1 MQWEVET
8 VSMLNQS
15 VVTNL
20 TGEVEGW
27 ESASVAD
34 SVRSLLAYEEDMNE
48 RKKASRPPKKNVI

>member
-48 RKKASRPPKKNVI
+48 RKKASRPPKKT